1 MIASAVAGA
10 MAENIKGT
18 VRTTEGEPLAGVVVS
33 DGLNTVQ
40 TDSKGRFEMD
50 TDKDSRFVFIST
62 PSGYIS
68 ATLKGETL
76 FYKEIKKKVKSYD
89 FVVKKNPIDD
99 RKHNLIVIA
108 DPQISDRTEL
118 PELDKY
124 ADDMA
129 EYAKQLTG
137 EYTLGPCL
145 GHIVGWDHSI
155 YPEYNKIMVKPGF
168 APMEQYLLAILCV
181 TMGFVLKSWTDHH
194 RNTT

>member
-1 MIASAVAGA
+1 MASAVAGA

-137 EYTLGPCL
+137 EYTLGLCL
-145 GHIVGWDHSI
+145 GDIVGWDHSI
-155 YPEYNKIMVKPGF
+155 YPEYNKIMSWFPIT
-168 APMEQYLLAILCV
+168 YL
-181 TMGFVLKSWTDHH
+181 
-194 RNTT
+194 

>member
-1 MIASAVAGA
+1 MASAVAGA

-124 ADDMA
+124 ADDIYLYQAPEKVYTYQDVLANQPNDGVEDVGGA
-129 EYAKQLTG
+129 EAEHNDG
-137 EYTLGPCL
+137 VED
-145 GHIVGWDHSI
+145 VGGAE
-155 YPEYNKIMVKPGF
+155 PEPQ
-168 APMEQYLLAILCV
+168 PEPQP
-181 TMGFVLKSWTDHH
+181 
-194 RNTT
+194 